1 MDKRRVLDGFRGKPN
16 HYLSPDGGSILK
28 NVVKLGDPFVSAES
42 KIMVVVIATILTES
56 GKRDEVL
63 KHFGE
68 VVPKVLQEEGC
79 IEYVPIV
86 DIQTMIPTQVEPNQD
101 QVVMLEK
108 WESTEALE
116 QHLLAPHMLE
126 FRTQVKDMIKTVSL
140 QVLSPDPS

>member
-16 HYLSPDGGSILK
+16 QYLSPDGGSILK

-79 IEYVPIV
+79 IEYVQIGRAHV
-86 DIQTMIPTQVEPNQD
+86 
-101 QVVMLEK
+101 
-108 WESTEALE
+108 
-116 QHLLAPHMLE
+116 
-126 FRTQVKDMIKTVSL
+126 
-140 QVLSPDPS
+140 

>member
-1 MDKRRVLDGFRGKPN
+1 MLVELLD
-16 HYLSPDGGSILK
+16 
-28 NVVKLGDPFVSAES
+28 SAES

-68 VVPKVLQEEGC
+68 VVPKVLQEQGC
-79 IEYVPIV
+79 IEYMPIV
-86 DIQTMIPTQVEPNQD
+86 DIQTMIPTQVEPNED

-116 QHLLAPHMLE
+116 QHLLAPHMME
-126 FRTQVKDMIKTVSL
+126 FRTHVKDMIKTVSL

>member
-1 MDKRRVLDGFRGKPN
+1 M
-16 HYLSPDGGSILK
+16 K

-79 IEYVPIV
+79 IEYMPFV

-108 WESTEALE
+108 WESTEAFLE
-116 QHLLAPHMLE
+116 IWLCGA
-126 FRTQVKDMIKTVSL
+126 R
-140 QVLSPDPS
+140 LSFS

>member
-1 MDKRRVLDGFRGKPN
+1 MKNLVMLVELLD
-16 HYLSPDGGSILK
+16 
-28 NVVKLGDPFVSAES
+28 SAES

-68 VVPKVLQEEGC
+68 VVPKVLQEQGC
-79 IEYVPIV
+79 IEYMPIV
-86 DIQTMIPTQVEPNQD
+86 DIQTMIPTQVEPNED

-116 QHLLAPHMLE
+116 QHLLAPHMME
-126 FRTQVKDMIKTVSL
+126 FRTHVKDMIKTVSL

>member
-1 MDKRRVLDGFRGKPN
+1 MINLVMLVELLD
-16 HYLSPDGGSILK
+16 
-28 NVVKLGDPFVSAES
+28 SAEG

-68 VVPKVLQEEGC
+68 VVPKVLQEQGC
-79 IEYVPIV
+79 IEYMPIV
-86 DIQTMIPTQVEPNQD
+86 DIQTMIPTQVEPNED

-116 QHLLAPHMLE
+116 QHLLAPHMME
-126 FRTQVKDMIKTVSL
+126 FRTHVKDMIKTVSL